1 MKITEFTRDRQVIE
15 LGALGAIGGAIGGA
29 AKAAGSAIAGGAKAV
44 GGAMAGGAKAVGGA
58 LGQAAQA
65 AAGTLGGGA
74 QDPQQ
79 LQKMAAAS
87 AMQMAERKKQIQD
100 DIKAKQQEI
109 QDLQKELATIK

>member
-15 LGALGAIGGAIGGA
+15 LGALGAIGSAIGGA

-44 GGAMAGGAKAVGGA
+44 GGA

-65 AAGTLGGGA
+65 AAGTMGGGA
-74 QDPQQ
+74 EDPQ
-79 LQKMAAAS
+79 AAAKIAAAN

-109 QDLQKELATIK
+109 QNLQKELATLK

>member
-15 LGALGAIGGAIGGA
+15 LGAAGAVAGAMASAVKGAAGGGA
-29 AKAAGSAIAGGAKAV
+29 APGAPAP
-44 GGAMAGGAKAVGGA
+44 APTM
-58 LGQAAQA
+58 
-65 AAGTLGGGA
+65 GGGA

-109 QDLQKELATIK
+109 QDLQKELATLK

>member
-15 LGALGAIGGAIGGA
+15 LGAAGAVAGAMASAVQGA
-29 AKAAGSAIAGGAKAV
+29 AGGAPAAP
-44 GGAMAGGAKAVGGA
+44 GAPTM
-58 LGQAAQA
+58 
-65 AAGTLGGGA
+65 GGGA

>member
-15 LGALGAIGGAIGGA
+15 LGAPGAVA
-29 AKAAGSAIAGGAKAV
+29 
-44 GGAMAGGAKAVGGA
+44 GAMASAVQG
-58 LGQAAQA
+58 
-65 AAGTLGGGA
+65 AAGGGTAPGAPAPAPTMGGGA

>member
-1 MKITEFTRDRQVIE
+1 MKITEFTRDRHVIE
-15 LGALGAIGGAIGGA
+15 LGAAGAVAGAMANAVKG
-29 AKAAGSAIAGGAKAV
+29 AV
-44 GGAMAGGAKAVGGA
+44 GGAPAAPGAPAPA
-58 LGQAAQA
+58 P
-65 AAGTLGGGA
+65 TMGGGA

-100 DIKAKQQEI
+100 DIQAKQQEI

>member
-15 LGALGAIGGAIGGA
+15 LGAPGAVA
-29 AKAAGSAIAGGAKAV
+29 
-44 GGAMAGGAKAVGGA
+44 GAMAGATQAASGGA
-58 LGQAAQA
+58 PAAPGA
-65 AAGTLGGGA
+65 AAPAPTMGGGA

-109 QDLQKELATIK
+109 QDLQKELATLK

>member
-15 LGALGAIGGAIGGA
+15 LGAPGAVAGAMASAVKGA
-29 AKAAGSAIAGGAKAV
+29 TGAGGAP
-44 GGAMAGGAKAVGGA
+44 
-58 LGQAAQA
+58 AAPGA
-65 AAGTLGGGA
+65 AAPAPTMGGGA

>member
-15 LGALGAIGGAIGGA
+15 LGAPGAVAGATASAVQGGGA
-29 AKAAGSAIAGGAKAV
+29 APAAPGAPAPAP
-44 GGAMAGGAKAVGGA
+44 AM
-58 LGQAAQA
+58 
-65 AAGTLGGGA
+65 GGA

-79 LQKMAAAS
+79 LQKMAAAN
-87 AMQMAERKKQIQD
+87 AVQMAERKKQIQD

>member
-15 LGALGAIGGAIGGA
+15 LGAAGAVAGAMAGA
-29 AKAAGSAIAGGAKAV
+29 VKGAAV
-44 GGAMAGGAKAVGGA
+44 GGAAPG
-58 LGQAAQA
+58 A
-65 AAGTLGGGA
+65 AAPAPTMGGGA

>member
-15 LGALGAIGGAIGGA
+15 LGAPGAVAGAMAGA
-29 AKAAGSAIAGGAKAV
+29 TQGAV
-44 GGAMAGGAKAVGGA
+44 GGAPASPG
-58 LGQAAQA
+58 A
-65 AAGTLGGGA
+65 AAPAPTMGGGA

-109 QDLQKELATIK
+109 QNLQKELATLK

>member
-1 MKITEFTRDRQVIE
+1 MTITEFTRDRQVIE
-15 LGALGAIGGAIGGA
+15 LGAAGAVAGAMANAVKGA
-29 AKAAGSAIAGGAKAV
+29 AGGAPAAP
-44 GGAMAGGAKAVGGA
+44 GAPASAPTM
-58 LGQAAQA
+58 
-65 AAGTLGGGA
+65 GGGA

-87 AMQMAERKKQIQD
+87 AVQMAERKKQIQD